1 MATWNTAILDPAPLT
16 AERFAAIE
24 RSVGKVLGSER
35 DLVVVQAE
43 AILTL
48 EAVARGVARP
58 GVTCLNVITG
68 PYGAHFGAWLAA
80 AGATVVD
87 LEIPFE
93 RPATAAEIGE
103 ALAARPEISVL
114 SIVHAEVATGT
125 ANPLAEIVAVARE
138 HDVLTIVDAV
148 ASVGGHALAIDELDL
163 DVCVIGPQ
171 KGLGGPAGVSAVTV
185 SERAWA
191 AIAANAS
198 EGGDAAHLLRGSAL
212 SLLDWKERWIET
224 GRQAIPGTPS
234 VLEMLGL
241 EAACARLL
249 AEGVP
254 ATIERHHGVAMAVRA
269 GIRALGVA
277 LWVEDDG
284 DASTL
289 STTVRVPA
297 PIEPRDLVA
306 RAERAYGVRLLVG
319 AAALGGR
326 VVRVDHMGQGAA
338 PAAAVAGVAA
348 LGGAI
353 RDLGGAVDVGAGVAA
368 TVERLGRLAPTGS

>member
-16 AERFAAIE
+16 AERFVAIE
-24 RSVGKVLGSER
+24 RSVGQVLGTER

-93 RPATAAEIGE
+93 RPATAAEIGDV
-103 ALAARPEISVL
+103 LAERPEISVL

-148 ASVGGHALAIDELDL
+148 ASVGGHALPIDELDL

-191 AIAANAS
+191 TIAANA
-198 EGGDAAHLLRGSAL
+198 EADAAHLLRGSAL
-212 SLLDWKERWIET
+212 SLLDWKQRWIDA
-224 GRQAIPGTPS
+224 GRTVIPGTPS

-241 EAACARLL
+241 EAACARVL

-254 ATIERHHGVAMAVRA
+254 AAIERHHGVAMAVRA

-277 LWVEDDG
+277 LWVGGDG

-289 STTVRVPA
+289 STTVRVPD
-297 PIEPRDLVA
+297 PIDPRQLVA
-306 RAERAYGVRLLVG
+306 RAEQAYGVRLLVG

-353 RDLGGAVDVGAGVAA
+353 RDLGGTADVGAGVAV
-368 TVERLGRLAPTGS
+368 TVERLAQLVPVGS